1 MAEKKVTKDPIKAVN
16 EDIKTGNFS
25 RLYVFC
31 GSEQYLKRQ
40 FLKNLTDALIDPADS
55 MNYSVF
61 KTDNAVAD
69 DIVQTCQSLPF
80 FADRRVCVVDDSGFF
95 KKGNETI
102 EKLLGELPETTV
114 LIFCEREVDKRTK
127 IYKAADKVGKILSFE
142 TPGEGDLINW
152 VKKLFR
158 DEGIS
163 IEDNAV
169 YTLLSSVGQDMTTIY
184 SEVQKLIGYSLE
196 TKRLTTEDVNALCV
210 SQAENKI
217 FDMIDAISEK
227 NSRKALALYAD
238 LLSLREPMMRILY
251 LITRQYR
258 ILAEAKFAA
267 KTGAD
272 KSRTAKLT
280 GVSPYYIG
288 KYLSMAGKYSEK
300 DIIAAYDRCQ
310 QADNNIKTGREK
322 DQIAVE
328 MLIMDLIGISGQ
340 T

>member
-25 RLYVFC
+25 RLYLFC

-40 FLKNLTDALIDPADS
+40 FLKNLTNALIDPADS

-127 IYKAADKVGKILSFE
+127 LYKAADKAGRVLSFE

-152 VKKLFR
+152 ISRLLR

-163 IEDNAV
+163 FDDNV
-169 YTLLSSVGQDMTTIY
+169 VFTLLSSVGTDMTTLY

-196 TKRLTTEDVNALCV
+196 TKHLSVEDVHALCV
-210 SQAENKI
+210 SQVENKI
-217 FDMIDAISEK
+217 FEMTDAISEK
-227 NSRKALALYAD
+227 NSRKALSLYAD

-258 ILAEAKFAA
+258 ILEEAKFAA

-272 KSRTAKLT
+272 KSRIAKFT
-280 GVSPYYIG
+280 GVTPYFIG
-288 KYLSMAGKYSEK
+288 KYMKMADKYSEK
-300 DIIAAYDRCQ
+300 ELIAALERCQ

-328 MLIMDLIGISGQ
+328 MLIMDLIGLSGGA
-340 T
+340 